1 MPEVPP
7 LEECELEE
15 VLFRRR
21 ATREDLPANVR
32 DLFLSYALVVSA
44 LLLLFAI
51 QLTLPLGK
59 GKWSNFSQKGWI
71 DHREWYTNIHALDAS
86 PNRSSITLRGTLS
99 EGRMLP

>member
-21 ATREDLPANVR
+21 ATREDLPSKVR
-32 DLFLSYALVVSA
+32 DLFLSYALVMFA
-44 LLLLFAI
+44 LPLESAI

-59 GKWSNFSQKGWI
+59 GEWSNCS
-71 DHREWYTNIHALDAS
+71 
-86 PNRSSITLRGTLS
+86 
-99 EGRMLP
+99 